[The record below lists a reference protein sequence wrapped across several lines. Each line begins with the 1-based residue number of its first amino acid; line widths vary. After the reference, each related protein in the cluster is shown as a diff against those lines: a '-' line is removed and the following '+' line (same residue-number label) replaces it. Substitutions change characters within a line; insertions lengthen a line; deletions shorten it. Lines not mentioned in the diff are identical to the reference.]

1 MFTIPTGIIIITV
14 HIFSQSDEEQELVY
28 AVPTITLKTM
38 MKSQDEEKD
47 ESIYTCVREHCR
59 EGLTEADL

>member
-1 MFTIPTGIIIITV
+1 MFIIPTGIIIITV
-14 HIFSQSDEEQELVY
+14 HNVSQSDEEQELVY
-28 AVPTITLKTM
+28 AVPTITLKTL

-59 EGLTEADL
+59 ESLTEADL